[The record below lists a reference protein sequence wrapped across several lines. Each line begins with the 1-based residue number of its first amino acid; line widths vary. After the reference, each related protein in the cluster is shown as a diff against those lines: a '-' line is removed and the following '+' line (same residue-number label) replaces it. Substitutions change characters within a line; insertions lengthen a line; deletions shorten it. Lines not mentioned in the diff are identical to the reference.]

1 MPRAALKRPTPP
13 TYRAFYAE
21 QKDSQLPDIRSHHR
35 AVPGGGL
42 LEYQPERFL
51 DQPVVQADQGAIDY
65 YATNAY
71 SVQFLPDGKVQYEMT
86 SDKVEHL
93 KASEVTLLTNPDL
106 NLYRGTE
113 FPWHVTSKR
122 GEVNPDGTEVELID
136 SVRVARTDAQNRETI
151 ITSSRMTVFPQK
163 QYAQTEQDV
172 RIDGAGGVSTGK
184 GMKAYLKESR
194 IHLLSNVRGQY
205 EAR

>member
-1 MPRAALKRPTPP
+1 MFSKKFRNFLLFGCIAAMF
-13 TYRAFYAE
+13 A
-21 QKDSQLPDIRSHHR
+21 
-35 AVPGGGL
+35 AVG
-42 LEYQPERFL
+42 YWNISPERFL
-51 DQPVVQADQGAIDY
+51 DKPPVSAAENPIDW
-65 YATNAY
+65 YATNTHTLQY
-71 SVQFLPDGKVQYEMT
+71 LPDGKLQYEMT

-93 KASEVTLLTNPDL
+93 KATEVTLLTNPDL

-136 SVRVARTDAQNRETI
+136 SVRVARTDAKNRDTV

>member
-1 MPRAALKRPTPP
+1 MLSKKIRNFLLFGVIAAL
-13 TYRAFYAE
+13 F
-21 QKDSQLPDIRSHHR
+21 L
-35 AVPGGGL
+35 AVG
-42 LEYQPERFL
+42 YWNISPERFL
-51 DQPVVQADQGAIDY
+51 DQPVAQVDQGAIDY

-71 SVQFLPDGKVQYEMT
+71 SIQYLPDGKVQYEIT
-86 SDKVEHL
+86 SDKVEHV
-93 KASEVTLLTNPDL
+93 KTSEVTLLTNPDM
-106 NLYRGTE
+106 NIYRSTE

-136 SVRVARTDAQNRETI
+136 SVRVARTDDKNRDTV

>member
-1 MPRAALKRPTPP
+1 MLSKKIRNFLLFGIIAAL
-13 TYRAFYAE
+13 F
-21 QKDSQLPDIRSHHR
+21 L
-35 AVPGGGL
+35 AVG
-42 LEYQPERFL
+42 YWNISPERFL
-51 DQPVVQADQGAIDY
+51 DKPVGQVDAGAIDY

-93 KASEVTLLTNPDL
+93 KSSEVTLLTNPDM

-113 FPWHVTSKR
+113 FPWHVTSKH
-122 GEVNPDGTEVELID
+122 GEVNPDGTQVELID
-136 SVRVARTDAQNRETI
+136 SVRVARTDDKNRDTI
-151 ITSSRMTVFPQK
+151 ITSSRMTVFPQQ

>member
-1 MPRAALKRPTPP
+1 MLSKKIRNILIFGVIAALF
-13 TYRAFYAE
+13 A
-21 QKDSQLPDIRSHHR
+21 
-35 AVPGGGL
+35 AVG
-42 LEYQPERFL
+42 YWNISPERFL
-51 DQPVVQADQGAIDY
+51 DKPVAQVDESAIDY
-65 YATNAY
+65 YVINAR
-71 SVQFLPDGKVQYEMT
+71 SVQYLPDGKMQYEMT

-93 KASEVTLLTNPDL
+93 KATEVTLLTNPDM
-106 NLYRGTE
+106 NIYRGTE

-136 SVRVARTDAQNRETI
+136 SVRVARTDDKKRETV
-151 ITSSRMTVFPQK
+151 ITTSRMTVFPQK

>member
-1 MPRAALKRPTPP
+1 MTGVQTCALPIS
-13 TYRAFYAE
+13 
-21 QKDSQLPDIRSHHR
+21 QKLLLNAIVRRSWVRLSVPSQDQSEELYPN
-35 AVPGGGL
+35 L
-42 LEYQPERFL
+42 LH
-51 DQPVVQADQGAIDY
+51 QPVAQVDQGAIDY

-71 SVQFLPDGKVQYEMT
+71 SIQYLPDGKVQYEIT

-93 KASEVTLLTNPDL
+93 KATEVTLLTNPDM
-106 NLYRGTE
+106 NIYRGTE

-136 SVRVARTDAQNRETI
+136 SVRVARTDDKNRDTV